1 MPPVR
6 MLVPA
11 VLALSSALASGQMI
25 SVFDDLAPLNPR
37 TLSKDELKQ
46 LLPGARMTR
55 TSPRGNVHTWTNEA
69 DGRFTARSDNRA
81 ISGRG
86 ASSTAEGTWR
96 IADDGRY
103 CVTIEWQQGLDTE
116 KWCRF
121 IVATGDGYYA
131 VKTTGIGSEP
141 VQKLGIEK
149 K

>member
-1 MPPVR
+1 MHPLR

-11 VLALSSALASGQMI
+11 VLALASALASGQTI

-37 TLSKDELKQ
+37 TLSKDELEQ
-46 LLPGARMTR
+46 LLPGARMVR

-69 DGRFTARSDNRA
+69 DGRFTARSDNRG
-81 ISGRG
+81 INSLGR
-86 ASSTAEGTWR
+86 SSTAEGTWR
-96 IADDGRY
+96 IGDDGRY
-103 CVTIEWQQGLDTE
+103 CVTIEWRQGLDSE

-131 VKTTGIGSEP
+131 VRAIGVGSEP
-141 VQKLGIEK
+141 VHKLGIEK